1 MNRKVGQ
8 ESINRLVCHVRAGIL
23 FDDVMKRSQGV
34 AWKHGGKF
42 TQAGAMQD
50 FLGSM
55 VVRQAMLRH
64 IQQDVQVHRDFHWC
78 LS

>member
-1 MNRKVGQ
+1 
-8 ESINRLVCHVRAGIL
+8 
-23 FDDVMKRSQGV
+23 MKRSQGV